1 MEGAR
6 SAMINGGS
14 LSQRFNSGRLIPK
27 RGQVKFEEDFATRRR
42 ATQFRGFYTRR
53 RATEMEGSASN
64 STAGGATS
72 RRFSGPL
79 IPKRDQVKMG
89 IVVGLAN
96 FGFNLQSSSS
106 ISAHGSSLS
115 NS

>member
-27 RGQVKFEEDFATRRR
+27 RGQKSYTVQKVLCKKKSYRDGRFRIQFYRRGSDVEELFRPANSQEGSGEDGNRGGIS
-42 ATQFRGFYTRR
+42 QFR
-53 RATEMEGSASN
+53 
-64 STAGGATS
+64 
-72 RRFSGPL
+72 
-79 IPKRDQVKMG
+79 
-89 IVVGLAN
+89 
-96 FGFNLQSSSS
+96 GFNLQSSSS
-106 ISAHGSSLS
+106 INAHGSSLS